1 MNRTTPAASKLVI
14 CVGHPFDLWRP
25 PLQMSLAVKRRF
37 PEMRVIHLPDCSGLD
52 AELPDTDIFAGYFI
66 RANQLP
72 LAKRLKWIHSTAA
85 GISEL
90 ISPELQQ
97 SGILVTNAS
106 GVHSITIAEHVLG
119 MLLALARRFP
129 DAVRS
134 QLESRW
140 AQQEIWKATPPPQE
154 LRGAMLLLIGLG
166 AVGKAVAGLARAI
179 GMRTIAVTRSGRGD
193 GTLAETIYASSNLDA
208 ALAEA
213 DYVVLAAPETPETQ
227 KMFAARQFAA
237 MKPGS
242 YFINVARG
250 SLVDEAALVAALQD
264 RKIAG
269 AALDVTAREPLPPES
284 PLWHCPN
291 LFITPHLAGA
301 SDHLWE
307 RQTELLIENL
317 ERWFDGRELVNVVDL
332 KRGY

>member
-1 MNRTTPAASKLVI
+1 MNRTTPAGSKLVI

-25 PLQMSLAVKRRF
+25 PQQMSLAVKRRF
-37 PEMRVIHLPDCSGLD
+37 PEMGVVHLPDCSGLD
-52 AELPDTDIFAGYFI
+52 AELPDTVIFAGYFI
-66 RANQLP
+66 RANQLR

-90 ISPELQQ
+90 ISPELLE

-129 DAVRS
+129 DAVCS
-134 QLESRW
+134 QLKSRW

-166 AVGKAVAGLARAI
+166 AVGRAVAELARAI
-179 GMRTIAVTRSGRGD
+179 GMRTVAVTRSGRGD
-193 GTLAETIYASSNLDA
+193 DTLAEKIFAASNLDA
-208 ALAEA
+208 AIAEA
-213 DYVVLAAPETPETQ
+213 DYVVLAAPETSETRQ
-227 KMFAARQFAA
+227 LFAARQFAA
-237 MKPGS
+237 MKPS
-242 YFINVARG
+242 SCFINVARG
-250 SLVDEAALVAALQD
+250 SLVDEVALVAALQE
-264 RKIAG
+264 RKIAA
-269 AALDVTAREPLPPES
+269 AALDVTAQEPLPPES

-301 SDHLWE
+301 SDHLWK
-307 RQTELLIENL
+307 RQTELLIDNL
-317 ERWFDGRELVNVVDL
+317 ERWFDGRELVNVVEL